1 MKLAPNVKQQSRGIK
16 HKGTEVIIFAGSDA
30 WAHAK
35 QWQEH
40 DARMAGDNE
49 PPVWLGEQQLSE
61 LDKLQ
66 IVPEGRKSVRIFR
79 AGYLAPVMIKAI
91 GQKLAA
97 AGVQDANF
105 YPDGMH
111 GQKVENW
118 REYLAR
124 ERQNLSDGLV
134 IELPVKQKAQLSQMA
149 DSERAQLLADRFDG
163 VCVHPESEI
172 VHVWRGGVWCPVST
186 MELSREMVAIYSEH
200 RATFSKRV
208 INNAVEALKVIAE
221 PMGEPSGDLL
231 PFANGALDLK
241 TGEFSPHTPENW
253 ITTHNG
259 IEYTPPAPGENIR
272 DNAPNFHKWLEH
284 AAGKDPRKMMRI
296 CAALYMIMAN
306 RYDWQMFIEATG
318 DGGSGKSTFTHIAS
332 LLAGKQNTVSAEMTS
347 LDDAGGRAQVVGSRL
362 IVLTDQPKY
371 TGEGTGIK
379 KITGG
384 DPVEINPKYEKR
396 FTAVIRAVVLA
407 TNNNPMIFTERAGGV
422 ARRRVIFRFDNI
434 VSEAEKDR
442 ELPEKIAAEIPV
454 IIRRLLAN
462 FADPEK
468 ARALLI
474 EQRDGDEALAIKQQ
488 TDPVIEFCQFLNFL
502 EEARGLMMGGGGDS
516 VKYTTRNSLYR
527 VYLAFMAYA
536 GRSKPLNVN
545 DFGKAMKPAAKVY
558 GHEYITRK
566 VKGVTQTNAITT
578 DDCDA
583 FL

>member
-1 MKLAPNVKQQSRGIK
+1 M
-16 HKGTEVIIFAGSDA
+16 IFAGSDA
-30 WAHAK
+30 WSHAK

-79 AGYLAPVMIKAI
+79 AGHLEPVMIKAI

-105 YPDGMH
+105 YPEGMH
-111 GQKVENW
+111 VQKVENW

-149 DSERAQLLADRFDG
+149 DSERAQLLAGRFDG
-163 VCVHPESEI
+163 ICVHPESEI

-362 IVLTDQPKY
+362 IVLADQPKY

-462 FADPEK
+462 FTDPEK
-468 ARALLI
+468 ARALLL

-536 GRSKPLNVN
+536 GRSKPLNVAE
-545 DFGKAMKPAAKVY
+545 FSKAMKPAAKVY

>member
-1 MKLAPNVKQQSRGIK
+1 MKLAPNVKKQPRGIK
-16 HKGTEVIIFAGSDA
+16 HKDTEVIIFAGSDA

-35 QWQEH
+35 QWQEQ
-40 DARMAGDNE
+40 DGPASGDNV
-49 PPVWLGEQQLSE
+49 PPVWLGPNQLAE
-61 LDKLQ
+61 LYALQ
-66 IVPEGRKSVRIFR
+66 IVPDGKKRVRLYQ
-79 AGYLAPVMIKAI
+79 AGELDLVETKKI

-97 AGVQDANF
+97 AGVQDAKF
-105 YPDGMH
+105 YPEGMH
-111 GQKVENW
+111 GQKCENW
-118 REYLAR
+118 RRYLNAER
-124 ERQNLSDGLV
+124 ENIAAGLTMP
-134 IELPVKQKAQLSQMA
+134 EQKNTQLAQMA

-362 IVLTDQPKY
+362 IVLADQPKY

-407 TNNNPMIFTERAGGV
+407 TNNNPMIFTEWAGGV

-434 VSEAEKDR
+434 VSEAEKDKD
-442 ELPEKIAAEIPV
+442 LPEKVAAEIPV

-468 ARALLI
+468 ARALLL

-536 GRSKPLNVN
+536 GRSKPLNVA
-545 DFGKAMKPAAKVY
+545 DFSKAMKPAAKVY

>member
-1 MKLAPNVKQQSRGIK
+1 MKLAPNVKKQPRGIK
-16 HKGTEVIIFAGSDA
+16 HKDTEVIIFAGSDA
-30 WAHAK
+30 WSHAK
-35 QWQEH
+35 QWQEQ
-40 DARMAGDNE
+40 DGPASGDNV
-49 PPVWLGEQQLSE
+49 PPVWLGPNQLAE
-61 LDKLQ
+61 LDALK
-66 IVPEGRKSVRIFR
+66 IVPDGKKRVRLYQ
-79 AGYLAPVMIKAI
+79 AGELDLVETKKI

-97 AGVQDANF
+97 ADIQDANF

-272 DNAPNFHKWLEH
+272 DNAPNFHKWLDH

-362 IVLTDQPKY
+362 IVLADQPKY

-462 FADPEK
+462 FTDPEK
-468 ARALLI
+468 ARALLL

-578 DDCDA
+578 DECDA

>member
-362 IVLTDQPKY
+362 IVLADQPKY

-384 DPVEINPKYEKR
+384 DPVEVNPKYEKR

-434 VSEAEKDR
+434 VSEADKDR

-462 FADPEK
+462 FSAPEK

-488 TDPVIEFCQFLNFL
+488 TDPVIEFCPVPEFSGGS
-502 EEARGLMMGGGGDS
+502 ARPDDGGRWRFSEVHDQEQ
-516 VKYTTRNSLYR
+516 
-527 VYLAFMAYA
+527 
-536 GRSKPLNVN
+536 PLPRLS
-545 DFGKAMKPAAKVY
+545 GVY
-558 GHEYITRK
+558 GIRQA
-566 VKGVTQTNAITT
+566 GANR
-578 DDCDA
+578 
-583 FL
+583 

>member
-1 MKLAPNVKQQSRGIK
+1 VKKQPRGIK
-16 HKGTEVIIFAGSDA
+16 HKDTEVIIFAGSDA

-35 QWQEH
+35 QWQEQVGP
-40 DARMAGDNE
+40 ASGDNV
-49 PPVWLGEQQLSE
+49 PPVWLGPNQLAE
-61 LDKLQ
+61 LDALK
-66 IVPEGRKSVRIFR
+66 IVPDGKKRVRLYQ
-79 AGYLAPVMIKAI
+79 AGELDLVETKKI

-97 AGVQDANF
+97 ADIQDANF
-105 YPDGMH
+105 YPEGMH
-111 GQKVENW
+111 VQKCENW
-118 REYLAR
+118 RRYLNAER
-124 ERQNLSDGLV
+124 ENIAAGLTMP
-134 IELPVKQKAQLSQMA
+134 EQKNTQLAQMA
-149 DSERAQLLADRFDG
+149 DSERAQMLAGRFDG

-221 PMGEPSGDLL
+221 PMGEPTGDLL

-259 IEYTPPAPGENIR
+259 IEYTQPAPGENIR

-362 IVLTDQPKY
+362 IVLADQPKY

>member
-61 LDKLQ
+61 LDNLQ
-66 IVPEGRKSVRIFR
+66 IVPEGRKSARIYR

-105 YPDGMH
+105 YPEGMH
-111 GQKVENW
+111 GQEVQTW

-362 IVLTDQPKY
+362 IVLADQPKY

-462 FADPEK
+462 FTDPEK
-468 ARALLI
+468 ARALLL

-536 GRSKPLNVN
+536 GRSKPLNVAE
-545 DFGKAMKPAAKVY
+545 FSKAMKPAAKVY

>member
-1 MKLAPNVKQQSRGIK
+1 PAS
-16 HKGTEVIIFAGSDA
+16 
-30 WAHAK
+30 
-35 QWQEH
+35 
-40 DARMAGDNE
+40 GDNV
-49 PPVWLGEQQLSE
+49 PPVWLGPNQLAE
-61 LDKLQ
+61 LDALK
-66 IVPEGRKSVRIFR
+66 IVPDGKKRVRLYQ
-79 AGYLAPVMIKAI
+79 AGELDLVETKKI

-97 AGVQDANF
+97 ADIQDANF
-105 YPDGMH
+105 YPEGMH
-111 GQKVENW
+111 VQKCENW
-118 REYLAR
+118 RRYLNAER
-124 ERQNLSDGLV
+124 ENIAAGLTMP
-134 IELPVKQKAQLSQMA
+134 EQKNTQLAQMA
-149 DSERAQLLADRFDG
+149 DSERAQMLAGRFDG

-221 PMGEPSGDLL
+221 PMGEPTGDLL

-259 IEYTPPAPGENIR
+259 IEYTQPAPGENIR

-362 IVLTDQPKY
+362 IVLADQPKY

>member
-1 MKLAPNVKQQSRGIK
+1 MKLAPNVKQQPRGIK
-16 HKGTEVIIFAGSDA
+16 HKETEVIIFAGSDA
-30 WAHAK
+30 WSHAK

-118 REYLAR
+118 REYLAS

-149 DSERAQLLADRFDG
+149 DSERAQLLAGRFDG

-332 LLAGKQNTVSAEMTS
+332 LLAGKQNTVSPEMTS

-362 IVLTDQPKY
+362 IVLADQPKY

-462 FADPEK
+462 FTDSEK
-468 ARALLI
+468 ARALLL

-578 DDCDA
+578 DECDA